1 MAGFFYARAGPRPIV
16 LLKEAQ
22 RVNPNVVIT
31 VENPATGY
39 LKCFRP
45 WQDAVQA
52 LGLTP
57 IEVTYCKFGAEHRKA
72 KTIWTNCKGMIR
84 DAAGGRDAGREDS
97 NGASDSRDLGERW
110 ETGEDGGGGA
120 RVRSRA
126 GELGRWG
133 RGR

>member
-1 MAGFFYARAGPRPIV
+1 MTSIDELADARARGADDAEAFATWMRARGPRVFDPV
-16 LLKEAQ
+16 D
-22 RVNPNVVIT
+22 
-31 VENPATGY
+31 VER
-39 LKCFRP
+39 LR
-45 WQDAVQA
+45 
-52 LGLTP
+52 GLTVG
-57 IEVTYCKFGAEHRKA
+57 EMRMRGVDA
-72 KTIWTNCKGMIR
+72 R
-84 DAAGGRDAGREDS
+84 DAAGGRDAWREDS